1 MIRRALSAPGRL
13 LVRLRVLWDLYVWR
27 VRQYPGQES
36 MAAVGIAVGVAL
48 FFGVLAAS
56 SGITGSAPKLVHE
69 IVGSARLTL
78 GARSSEGFSEQTAEA
93 AGNLR
98 GVAVASPLLRTS
110 AVVIGPKGRRSV
122 QLIGVTASFISLEGE
137 ATRNLGAGGQLL
149 AGGIGV
155 PEQTASE
162 IGVVA
167 GHSTTLLV
175 DGSAQRVPVRSVL
188 GSQTI
193 GAIASSPIAVGL
205 LPTVQ
210 RLAGLPHRVTQV
222 LIRPQAGADTM
233 VARELHGLEGGRLA
247 VTSADNELRLLDEAA
262 KPSDE
267 STRLFALVGV
277 MVGFLLA
284 LNAVLLTT
292 PERRRFVAEMRTL
305 GFKRQYLLVILASQA
320 LILGVAGSIV
330 GVALGDLLAR
340 TLFHQV
346 PGYLAF
352 AFLLN
357 AQPSIHAT
365 TVVLAVG
372 CGVLAAVGASL
383 PCAVDLRSK
392 VNDAV
397 LREGGE
403 AGQGMSTGMISR
415 FSLAGVGLI
424 VTVTGVVVVL
434 PSVAVA
440 AGVLLAAAAVC
451 LIPLAYF
458 GLVRALAWGSDN
470 IPGSLLPITVA
481 ELRDTAIRSIAL
493 AGIVALAV
501 YGSVAIGGAQHDL
514 LAGLDE
520 AIGQEWGKAD
530 IWVTP
535 DSNIFSS
542 DTFRAG
548 KDLTAIAHAPGI
560 ASVETYQAGFLDVG
574 AHRLWIRATPPSSP
588 AMILSSQLLQGDLA
602 HATSLMRGTGWA
614 TVSGGFSNER
624 HLSLDSTFTL
634 PTPSGTVRFRVAAIT
649 TNIGWPSG
657 TINLNTNDYDHY
669 WQSTTP
675 TSIAV
680 SLKAGV
686 STAAGKHAVER
697 ALGYPQGLRVQ
708 STSERVTEVEG
719 IVREGLK
726 SLGEIATLLLITAAL
741 AVASALSAAIWQR
754 RSYLAALKMTGGFK
768 SRQIWRALLL
778 ESAALLFVGCVDG
791 TVLGVYGH
799 ALASRWL
806 KQTTGFP
813 APFSLAGTQILL
825 TLIIVM
831 GIALA
836 VVFLPGRSAAKVS
849 VRESFQE

>member
-1 MIRRALSAPGRL
+1 MIGRGLSVPGRL
-13 LVRLRVLWDLYVWR
+13 LVRLRVLWDLYLWR
-27 VRQYPGQES
+27 VRQHPGQEL

-56 SGITGSAPKLVHE
+56 SSITGSAPKLVHQ

-110 AVVIGPKGRRSV
+110 ATVVGPKGRRSV

-137 ATRNLGAGGQLL
+137 ATRNLGAGVQLL

-155 PEQTASE
+155 PEQIASE

-167 GHSTTLLV
+167 GHPTTLLV
-175 DGSAQRVPVRSVL
+175 DGSAQRVSVRSVL

-193 GAIASSPIAVGL
+193 GAIATSPIAVGL

-210 RLAGLPHRVTQV
+210 RLAGLPRRVTQV
-222 LIRPQAGADTM
+222 LIRPQAGADGL
-233 VARELHGLEGGRLA
+233 VARELRRLEGGRLA
-247 VTSADNELRLLDEAA
+247 VTRADNELRLLDEAA
-262 KPSDE
+262 KPSNE

-320 LILGVAGSIV
+320 LILGIVGSII

-372 CGVLAAVGASL
+372 CGVLAAAGASL

-403 AGQGMSTGMISR
+403 AGQGMTTGTIRR
-415 FSLAGVGLI
+415 FSLAGLGLIAI
-424 VTVTGVVVVL
+424 VTVVVVVL
-434 PSVAVA
+434 PSAADA

-451 LIPLAYF
+451 LVPLAYF

-514 LAGLDE
+514 LVGLDD
-520 AIGQEWGKAD
+520 AISQEWGKAD
-530 IWVTP
+530 VWVTP

-548 KDLTAIAHAPGI
+548 NDLAAIARAPGI

-588 AMILSSQLLQGDLA
+588 AMILSSQLLQGDLT
-602 HATSLMRGTGWA
+602 HATSLMRRTGWA
-614 TVSGGFSNER
+614 TVSGGFAKER
-624 HLSLDSTFTL
+624 HLGLGSAFML
-634 PTPSGTVRFRVAAIT
+634 PTPSGVVRFRVAAIT

-657 TINLNTNDYDHY
+657 TINLNTTDYDRY

-680 SLKAGV
+680 SLKVGV
-686 STAAGKHAVER
+686 STAVGKRIVER
-697 ALGYPQGLRVQ
+697 ALGHPGGLRVQ
-708 STSERVTEVEG
+708 STSERVAEVES
-719 IVREGLK
+719 IVRQGLK

-791 TVLGVYGH
+791 TLLGVYGH

-825 TLIIVM
+825 TLVIVM

-836 VVFLPGRSAAKVS
+836 VVSLPGRSAAKVS